1 MAHSFERGDRRTHA
15 KIIFLAVL
23 LCSAVVLVCFSL
35 GSSSYSRGKQ
45 VVRAKASVE
54 VSNATVN
61 AVR

>member
-1 MAHSFERGDRRTHA
+1 MANSFERGDRRTHA
-15 KIIFLAVL
+15 KVIFAAVV

-45 VVRAKASVE
+45 VVRAKASVD
-54 VSNATVN
+54 VSNTTIN